1 VSIAGCVE
9 LYGTSEILKFNIY
22 LNHSLDP
29 ELSSDK
35 VPTSSDM
42 RADFANA
49 SVLAGYPDLP
59 SHTAYVLL

>member
-9 LYGTSEILKFNIY
+9 LYGTNDRLTFSIY

-35 VPTSSDM
+35 VPTFSDM

-59 SHTAYVLL
+59 SHTAYALL